1 MRLSLRQLNRATLA
15 RQALLR
21 REPLDAVGA
30 VRRVV
35 AIQAQDPASP
45 YLALW
50 ARVADFDPA
59 QLDDAFTART
69 VLKATLMRMTL
80 HAVAAADYPAFHV
93 AMQPT
98 LRAARLNDRRH
109 LVTGLSPAETDA
121 LVPEVQAF
129 AAEQPRLNIAI
140 ETWLAERTGLPR
152 PGAWWA
158 LRSYAPF
165 VHAPGG
171 GPWSFGQRPAFQP
184 APALERPADPEVAL
198 QQLIRRYLEG
208 FGPASVADIARF
220 ALLQRSRA
228 SIAVA
233 ALSDALS
240 VLEGPDG
247 QRLLDVPGGL
257 LPREDTPAP
266 ARLLPM
272 WDSILL
278 AYADRGRVIPP
289 DLRPLVTRTNGDV
302 LPTLLV
308 DGFVAG
314 VWRATP
320 AGIEVTAYRDLRPGE
335 WAQLEAEAADL
346 RAFLA
351 PRDPVPYGRQHHW
364 WTKLPPGEVRLL
376 GS

>member
-1 MRLSLRQLNRATLA
+1 M
-15 RQALLR
+15 
-21 REPLDAVGA
+21 
-30 VRRVV
+30 
-35 AIQAQDPASP
+35 
-45 YLALW
+45 
-50 ARVADFDPA
+50 
-59 QLDDAFTART
+59 
-69 VLKATLMRMTL
+69 
-80 HAVAAADYPAFHV
+80 
-93 AMQPT
+93 
-98 LRAARLNDRRH
+98 
-109 LVTGLSPAETDA
+109 
-121 LVPEVQAF
+121 
-129 AAEQPRLNIAI
+129 
-140 ETWLAERTGLPR
+140 
-152 PGAWWA
+152 
-158 LRSYAPF
+158 RSYTPF

-184 APALERPADPEVAL
+184 APALQRPADPDVAL
-198 QQLIRRYLEG
+198 QQLIGRYLEG
-208 FGPASVADIARF
+208 FGPASVADIAQF
-220 ALLQRSRA
+220 ALVQRSRA
-228 SIAVA
+228 RIAVA
-233 ALSDALS
+233 ALGDALS

-247 QRLLDVPGGL
+247 QRLLDVPGGR
-257 LPREDTPAP
+257 LPPEATPAP

-278 AYADRGRVIPP
+278 AYADRGRVIPQ

-320 AGIEVTAYRDLRPGE
+320 AGIEATAYRDLRPVD